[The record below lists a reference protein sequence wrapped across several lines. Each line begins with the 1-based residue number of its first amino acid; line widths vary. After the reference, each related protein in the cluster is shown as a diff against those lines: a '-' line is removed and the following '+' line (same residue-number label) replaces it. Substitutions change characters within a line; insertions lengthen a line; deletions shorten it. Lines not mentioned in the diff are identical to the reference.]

1 MAQEVVEIE
10 RALLALPPHDRAA
23 VVHAALISLDGGAA
37 DDSQDDLDT
46 AWREEVGDRLDE
58 VLEGKVE
65 LGSFEATRARFTA
78 KYPTT
83 PR

>member
-1 MAQEVVEIE
+1 MAQEVVDVE

-37 DDSQDDLDT
+37 EDSQDDIDT
-46 AWREEVGDRLDE
+46 AWREEAGSRLED
-58 VLEGKVE
+58 VLEGRVE
-65 LGSFEATRARFTA
+65 LGSFEATRARFAA
-78 KYPTT
+78 KYPA

>member
-1 MAQEVVEIE
+1 MAQEVVDVE

-37 DDSQDDLDT
+37 EDSQDDIDT
-46 AWREEVGDRLDE
+46 AWREEAGSRLED
-58 VLEGKVE
+58 VLEGRVE
-65 LGSFEATRARFTA
+65 LGSFEATRARFAA
-78 KYPTT
+78 KYPAT

>member
-1 MAQEVVEIE
+1 MAQEVVEVE

-37 DDSQDDLDT
+37 EDSQGEIDS
-46 AWREEVGDRLDE
+46 AWREEVGGRLDQ

-65 LGSFEATRARFTA
+65 LGSFEATRARFVA
-78 KYPTT
+78 KYPA
-83 PR
+83 PSQ